1 MRWINENSIRVQS
14 LHAPWLQE
22 HNIQL
27 DVLRLDE
34 VHPVVSGNK
43 WFKLYY
49 YLTEA
54 LAGGYKAIA
63 TFGGAYSNHIV
74 AAAYACKAA
83 GVQSIGIMR
92 GEAPA
97 NYSHTLVQAKELG
110 MQLHFVSRE
119 AYRQKEGLKA
129 LYLAAYWIDEGGY
142 GKQGAAGAA
151 RIPELTPQWEQY
163 THIITAVGTGTTLAG
178 LAAAALPHQTLIGI
192 SALKGHAALEGEV
205 RKLLLPS
212 LAGKSFSINHDYHFG
227 GYAKYNAALLQYMN
241 RMWEAHRLPLDF
253 VYTAKA
259 MYGTEA
265 LIRQGTILPSSRVL
279 MVHTG
284 GLQGNL
290 SLPAGTLT
298 F

>member
-1 MRWINENSIRVQS
+1 
-14 LHAPWLQE
+14 
-22 HNIQL
+22 
-27 DVLRLDE
+27 
-34 VHPVVSGNK
+34 
-43 WFKLYY
+43 
-49 YLTEA
+49 
-54 LAGGYKAIA
+54 
-63 TFGGAYSNHIV
+63 
-74 AAAYACKAA
+74 
-83 GVQSIGIMR
+83 
-92 GEAPA
+92 
-97 NYSHTLVQAKELG
+97 
-110 MQLHFVSRE
+110 MQLHFVTRE

-129 LYLAAYWIDEGGY
+129 LYPAAYWIDEGGY

-151 RIPELTPQWEQY
+151 RILELTPQWEQY